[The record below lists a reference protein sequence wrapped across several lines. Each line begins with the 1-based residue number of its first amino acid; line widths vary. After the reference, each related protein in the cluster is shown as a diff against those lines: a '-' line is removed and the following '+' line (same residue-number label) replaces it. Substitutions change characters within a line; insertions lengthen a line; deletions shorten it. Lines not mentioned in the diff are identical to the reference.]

1 MSESRGSIFS
11 LPLFPLHTVLLPQ
24 APIQL
29 HVFEERYRAMIGGC
43 IERKEPFGVVKIKEG
58 SEVGQPATPEE
69 IGCMAQI
76 LAVKTMDDGRI
87 HLLAGGTERFRIL
100 EYAPADLPY
109 LVGRVELLPDEEVE
123 EDELKFWADNA
134 VEHFLSYV
142 QSLTGRDDVTAEML
156 QMPTE
161 PSQLSYYIVSVLQM
175 PAEVL
180 QATLEDCNPAS
191 RLQIMETYLT
201 HLMESEGDETA
212 SFILALPLDATQ
224 DHWQNYRSE
233 GRN

>member
-1 MSESRGSIFS
+1 MSESRGNIFS

-29 HVFEERYRAMIGGC
+29 HLFEERYRAMISKC
-43 IERKEPFGVVKIKEG
+43 IERQEPFGVVKIKEG
-58 SEVGQPATPEE
+58 SEVGQPATPED

-123 EDELKFWADNA
+123 EDKLKFWADNTT
-134 VEHFLSYV
+134 ELFLAYV
-142 QSLTGRDDVTAEML
+142 GSLTGREDVTAEML

-161 PSQLSYYIVSVLQM
+161 PALLSYYIVSVLQM
-175 PAEVL
+175 PPEIL
-180 QATLEDCNPAS
+180 QTTLEDRNPVS
-191 RLQIMETYLT
+191 RLQITETSLT
-201 HLMESEGDETA
+201 HLMENEGDETA
-212 SFILALPLDATQ
+212 SFVLALPLDANQ
-224 DHWQNYRSE
+224 DQWQNYRTE

>member
-1 MSESRGSIFS
+1 MSEPRGYIFS

-43 IERKEPFGVVKIKEG
+43 IERKEPFGVVQIKEG
-58 SEVGQPATPEE
+58 SEIGQPAIPED
-69 IGCMAQI
+69 IGCIAQI

-100 EYAPADLPY
+100 EYAPADLQY

-123 EDELKFWADNA
+123 EEELKSWADTIL
-134 VEHFLSYV
+134 ELFLSYV
-142 QSLTGRDDVTAEML
+142 GDLTGRDDVTAEML
-156 QMPTE
+156 QMPTD
-161 PSQLSYYIVSVLQM
+161 PALLSYYVGSVLQM
-175 PAEVL
+175 PPEIL
-180 QATLEDCNPAS
+180 QTTLEECNPVS
-191 RLQIMETYLT
+191 RLRVMETYLI
-201 HLMESEGDETA
+201 HLIESEGEETA
-212 SFILALPLDATQ
+212 SIILALPLDANQ
-224 DHWQNYRSE
+224 NHWQNYRTE